1 MRLIAFVFMLCGLIV
16 MIFVSE
22 NHLFLI
28 FISIALTGMA
38 NMMLWA
44 SQLQIANLFREMIQT
59 CILFFHTESFSIK
72 LGCIPRNLHGQ

>member
-1 MRLIAFVFMLCGLIV
+1 MRLIVFSMMLCGLIL

-22 NHLFLI
+22 NHLFMI

-44 SQLQIANLFREMIQT
+44 SQLQIANLFRSLDSQKFSKFSLHKDSFRLINP
-59 CILFFHTESFSIK
+59 LPESD
-72 LGCIPRNLHGQ
+72 

>member
-22 NHLFLI
+22 NHLYLI

-44 SQLQIANLFREMIQT
+44 SQLQIANLFRARLQNK
-59 CILFFHTESFSIK
+59 ILKFLEIEPTMKIK
-72 LGCIPRNLHGQ
+72 

>member
-1 MRLIAFVFMLCGLIV
+1 MRLIVFSMMLCGLIL

-22 NHLFLI
+22 NHLYLI

-44 SQLQIANLFREMIQT
+44 SQLQIANLFRQLDSQKFSKFSIHRLINSM
-59 CILFFHTESFSIK
+59 TESD
-72 LGCIPRNLHGQ
+72 